1 MTSTPEAVLKALTA
15 KQYAPLYVVHG
26 DEPYYID
33 LIAESMESLVVPSS
47 EQPFNQFVLY
57 GKDLSVAALLGH
69 ARRFPMLAERQLVLI
84 KEAQDVAGL
93 DAKDSSRLLEE
104 YALHPVRSTVLV
116 LCFKQPVDE
125 RKSWMKAV
133 EKNGIVVASRKLY
146 DTKVPDWIA
155 DYCHQRGA
163 KVSKNALMMLGESVG
178 NDLKRLA
185 NELDKILLNLRAG
198 QDITAEV
205 VETYV
210 GVSKEYNNFEF
221 QKALFQR
228 DVVKANR
235 IARFFAGNPKNYP
248 IQPTLMVLYN
258 AFSKLMLVH
267 ASDERGERA
276 LAAQL
281 GVNPYF
287 VKDYLA
293 GSQQFPVE
301 KTVRVL
307 GFVRF
312 ADAQAKGVE
321 AGSSDEGSILN
332 ELVFKILH

>member
-1 MTSTPEAVLKALTA
+1 
-15 KQYAPLYVVHG
+15 
-26 DEPYYID
+26 
-33 LIAESMESLVVPSS
+33 
-47 EQPFNQFVLY
+47 
-57 GKDLSVAALLGH
+57 
-69 ARRFPMLAERQLVLI
+69 
-84 KEAQDVAGL
+84 
-93 DAKDSSRLLEE
+93 
-104 YALHPVRSTVLV
+104 
-116 LCFKQPVDE
+116 
-125 RKSWMKAV
+125 
-133 EKNGIVVASRKLY
+133 
-146 DTKVPDWIA
+146 
-155 DYCHQRGA
+155 
-163 KVSKNALMMLGESVG
+163 
-178 NDLKRLA
+178 
-185 NELDKILLNLRAG
+185 
-198 QDITAEV
+198 
-205 VETYV
+205 
-210 GVSKEYNNFEF
+210 
-221 QKALFQR
+221 
-228 DVVKANR
+228 
-235 IARFFAGNPKNYP
+235 
-248 IQPTLMVLYN
+248 MVLYN